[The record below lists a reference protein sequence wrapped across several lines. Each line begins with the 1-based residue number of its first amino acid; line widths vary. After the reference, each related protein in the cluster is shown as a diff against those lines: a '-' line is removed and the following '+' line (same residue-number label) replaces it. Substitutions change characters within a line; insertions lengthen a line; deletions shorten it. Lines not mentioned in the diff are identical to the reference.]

1 VSTYSGQLVRLLT
14 QSGVTGPER
23 RPSVN
28 VPAWS
33 CRQLPFLGSSGVP
46 ELPRPAV
53 SLWRAVVQGDP
64 AAERHGETSDVRLQ
78 KHGDAYYRPLRK
90 KDQYRPG
97 AYCPHCARWMA
108 EASYVVHVV
117 SDGES
122 CVGQAA
128 E

>member
-1 VSTYSGQLVRLLT
+1 MSISSRRLARLLT

-33 CRQLPFLGSSGVP
+33 CRQLPFLGSFGVP

-64 AAERHGETSDVRLQ
+64 AADVTSPCSSGERVNGKQLETKQHSN
-78 KHGDAYYRPLRK
+78 
-90 KDQYRPG
+90 
-97 AYCPHCARWMA
+97 
-108 EASYVVHVV
+108 
-117 SDGES
+117 
-122 CVGQAA
+122 
-128 E
+128 